1 FSRLRFH
8 RLGWRCRHQRPL
20 MLLSRNRQTSLE
32 GPRRPTVPSIA
43 LLVHLTVLWHE
54 PQEFRTSAQGMH
66 IWDRTPLSA
75 ALCQSRAPSP
85 LAEFPRAS
93 PLLASWPP
101 RGRVGAGQ
109 GPAQVSLPGP
119 RKLVW
124 LRPET
129 RWAVLQRKTR
139 LRR

>member
-1 FSRLRFH
+1 
-8 RLGWRCRHQRPL
+8 
-20 MLLSRNRQTSLE
+20 MLLSKSRQTFLPE
-32 GPRRPTVPSIA
+32 PRRPTVPSIG

-85 LAEFPRAS
+85 LAEFPRAAA
-93 PLLASWPP
+93 LLASWPP

-109 GPAQVSLPGP
+109 GPAQVLLPGSESLFGFVLKRARQYCKESP
-119 RKLVW
+119 SFC
-124 LRPET
+124 
-129 RWAVLQRKTR
+129 AVTV
-139 LRR
+139 